1 MHCIS
6 CSRTCPNRNAHWQRH
21 QSLMKGSA
29 CFRQAP
35 IPRAGRSWLPLTGCH
50 EVSSTTV
57 ERPAPSGVSAREMCA
72 VPGLLFHRHWKPVET
87 LESWTRSHSLE
98 PSHCKLGP
106 RGMPVTYWIPVSLPL
121 PYQEEGTS
129 EPVVRSFRVLSSKG
143 TSVVTE
149 GPWLTPMTS

>member
-35 IPRAGRSWLPLTGCH
+35 VPRAGRSWLPLTGCH

-57 ERPAPSGVSAREMCA
+57 ERPAPSGVSAREMC
-72 VPGLLFHRHWKPVET
+72 GCLGCCFTGIESLLRLW
-87 LESWTRSHSLE
+87 SHSLE